1 MRGAIVSIN
10 LSKEGGVPKLPVS
23 KATVGIQGIVGDY
36 NWFRANKRNMDPG
49 RAVSLYSHER
59 IVALQEEGHPI
70 EIGSSGENLTVAGVP
85 WDVLQVGTQLRAG
98 EVLLELSEPCAPCGK
113 ISGSFMEGGFS
124 RIDHDVE
131 EGWSR
136 WLASVVE
143 PGVLEVGDWI
153 RIEDN

>member
-23 KATVGIQGIVGDY
+23 KATVGVQGIVGDY

-49 RAVSLYSHER
+49 RAMSLYSHER

-85 WDVLQVGTQLRAG
+85 WGVLQVGTQLRAG

-143 PGVLEVGDWI
+143 PGILEVGDWI

>member
-59 IVALQEEGHPI
+59 IVALKEEGHPI

-124 RIDHDVE
+124 ASTTMWKRDGQD
-131 EGWSR
+131 GSRAWSNPVS
-136 WLASVVE
+136 WK
-143 PGVLEVGDWI
+143 LEIGS
-153 RIEDN
+153 E